1 MTVRLLQPVAE
12 LEALRAELEAALQQ
26 QQQGGDVAGEDRA
39 ARARVRR
46 SESMYQRIAAEVQ
59 AENAFESST
68 TKYWLRGYALLLALV
83 LFYAGHQE

>member
-1 MTVRLLQPVAE
+1 MAE
-12 LEALRAELEAALQQ
+12 LEALRAELEAALQQQQGAVEQ

-68 TKYWLRGYALLLALV
+68 TKYWLRGYALLPALV
-83 LFYAGHQE
+83 LFHAGHRA